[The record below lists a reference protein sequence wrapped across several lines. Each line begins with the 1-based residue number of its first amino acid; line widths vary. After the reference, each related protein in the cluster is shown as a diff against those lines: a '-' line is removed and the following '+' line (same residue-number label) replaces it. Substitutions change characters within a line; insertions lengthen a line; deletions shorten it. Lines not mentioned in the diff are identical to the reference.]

1 MHSYTVIL
9 IIILYFGVLLLISHL
24 ISRKGSDNDAFFRA
38 NRQSPWWVVA
48 IGMIGTSISGVTFV
62 SVPGMV
68 REINFSYMQTVL
80 GFFFGYVVIARVLLP
95 LYYKLHLTTIYTY
108 LDERFGR
115 QAYKTGASF
124 FLLGKTIGAAARL
137 YVVAL
142 ILQTILF
149 DAWGVPFWL
158 TVCCTVFLIWL
169 YTNRSGIKTV
179 IWTDTIQTIILIA
192 ALVLLVVEVAQ
203 NINLTHIELFKYLS
217 ISPKTDVFVF
227 DDWHSKQFFWKQFL
241 SGVFIP
247 IVMTGLDQDMMQKN
261 LTCKTLK
268 DAQKNMYWY
277 GIAFVPINFL
287 FLTLGAMLLMLAT
300 QNGITLPASS
310 DNILTLF
317 ATQYLG
323 NTVFVLFVVGI
334 IAAAFS
340 SADSA
345 LAALTTS
352 FSVDILEVD
361 KLGDNDKAV
370 KIRKKIHIIIAI
382 VFVVIILL
390 FREINDKSVID
401 AIYTIVSYTYGP
413 LLGLYAFGLFT
424 RCKTNNKLIPY
435 TAVISPVLC
444 YFLNFIST
452 KYWNY
457 SFSYELLMLN
467 GLITFAGLWL
477 FRQKK

>member
-1 MHSYTVIL
+1 
-9 IIILYFGVLLLISHL
+9 
-24 ISRKGSDNDAFFRA
+24 
-38 NRQSPWWVVA
+38 
-48 IGMIGTSISGVTFV
+48 
-62 SVPGMV
+62 
-68 REINFSYMQTVL
+68 
-80 GFFFGYVVIARVLLP
+80 
-95 LYYKLHLTTIYTY
+95 
-108 LDERFGR
+108 
-115 QAYKTGASF
+115 
-124 FLLGKTIGAAARL
+124 
-137 YVVAL
+137 
-142 ILQTILF
+142 
-149 DAWGVPFWL
+149 
-158 TVCCTVFLIWL
+158 
-169 YTNRSGIKTV
+169 
-179 IWTDTIQTIILIA
+179 
-192 ALVLLVVEVAQ
+192 
-203 NINLTHIELFKYLS
+203 
-217 ISPKTDVFVF
+217 
-227 DDWHSKQFFWKQFL
+227 
-241 SGVFIP
+241 
-247 IVMTGLDQDMMQKN
+247 
-261 LTCKTLK
+261 
-268 DAQKNMYWY
+268 
-277 GIAFVPINFL
+277 
-287 FLTLGAMLLMLAT
+287 MLLMLAT